1 MTPLLAQL
9 RARAGEAWDP
19 AHAAGTR
26 SHLFLV
32 LCAVTTIAFFVW
44 AAFAHLDVVSTAMGE
59 VVPASQVKSVQ
70 HLEGGI
76 VAGILVGEGE
86 AMKEGQPL
94 LELETTR
101 SGAEAEELGLRL
113 VALRS
118 DIARL
123 EAEVSG
129 RDAPTFPPE
138 LRRDNPDLVKKASEL
153 FNVRR
158 NRLNFELE
166 SQRNAMTQREREIE
180 EVKARI
186 SNNQQTLRLLDE
198 QIRIS
203 EQLLQRDLT
212 NRMVH
217 LNLLKEAAVLRGR
230 IAEDNAALPRVEAA
244 LAEARAQMDAVRTR
258 FQEEASTDLDEATRS
273 FEELSQRL
281 RKFDDSLRR
290 SVLRAPVDGI
300 IKSIYVFTKGGVVQ
314 PGATVMD
321 IVPADDR
328 LVVEAKLPP
337 QDIGYVRRGQTATVR
352 LASAD
357 APRFGH
363 LNGQVVRVSPDTLV
377 TEKDVAYYKV
387 RIETEGDHFQKRD
400 LRYDLFP
407 GMQVICA
414 IETGQRTVLE
424 YLLDPLIGAADRA
437 MQER

>member
-1 MTPLLAQL
+1 MT
-9 RARAGEAWDP
+9 
-19 AHAAGTR
+19 
-26 SHLFLV
+26 V
-32 LCAVTTIAFFVW
+32 AFFVW
-44 AAFAHLDVVSTAMGE
+44 AALGHLDIVSNAMGE

-76 VAGILVGEGE
+76 VADILVEEG
-86 AMKEGQPL
+86 AAVREGQPL
-94 LELETTR
+94 LELESTR

-123 EAEVSG
+123 EAEIAD
-129 RDAPTFPPE
+129 RDAPSFAPE
-138 LRRDNPDLVKKASEL
+138 LRSNHPDLVKKATEL
-153 FNVRR
+153 FVVRR

-166 SQRNAMTQREREIE
+166 SQRNAMTQRAREIE
-180 EVKARI
+180 EVKARVG
-186 SNNQQTLRLLDE
+186 NNQQTLRLLEE
-198 QIRIS
+198 QVRIS

-230 IAEDNAALPRVEAA
+230 IAEDNAALPRTEAA
-244 LAEARAQMDAVRTR
+244 LAEARAQLDAIRSR
-258 FQEEASTDLDEATRS
+258 FQEEASTALDEATRS

-300 IKSIYVFTKGGVVQ
+300 VKSLYVFTKGGVVQ
-314 PGATVMD
+314 PGGTVMD

-328 LVVEAKLPP
+328 LIVEAKLAP
-337 QDIGYVRRGQTATVR
+337 QDIGYVRRGQAATVR

-363 LNGQVVRVSPDTLV
+363 LEGRVIHVSPDTLV
-377 TEKDVAYYKV
+377 TEKDVAFYKV
-387 RIETEGDHFQKRD
+387 RIETDGDHFAKRN

-407 GMQVICA
+407 GMQVVCA
-414 IETGQRTVLE
+414 IQTGQRTVLE
-424 YLLDPLIGAADRA
+424 YLLDPLIGAADSA